1 MRLRGFGFIVALVG
15 VFTAGAWAYTEVQ
28 EGCDVAPGGAVL
40 IKNIAGSI
48 NVQAWDRDRVEV
60 KARLGAG
67 VKRLDFN
74 CTPRRTE
81 IEVVVPRWF
90 RRQIES
96 HLEVFVPRPKDIEID
111 AVSADIRVEHV
122 AGTLELE
129 AVSGDVTVLGGAEWI
144 NAEAV
149 SGDVTLS
156 GDAKHFDVTA
166 TSGDV
171 SIAGNADELDVET
184 ASGDINL
191 DGSFG
196 AVKLE
201 AISGDIE
208 IAGSVCDLVVET
220 VSGDISA
227 ARVLK
232 TTAAESVSG
241 EVRLTGD
248 RLSDGD
254 FGTISG
260 RIECDTGLAEQADL
274 EIESVSG
281 AVALTLPQDLGATF
295 NISSFAGS
303 IRNDFG
309 PQAERVDEHGPGSE
323 LQFTLGDG
331 AGQVDVETHSGNI
344 RIRSR

>member
-1 MRLRGFGFIVALVG
+1 MRLLRFGFMVALVG
-15 VFTAGAWAYTEVQ
+15 TVTVGAWAYTEVE
-28 EGCDVAPGGAVL
+28 EGCDVAPSGSVL

-67 VKRLDFN
+67 VKRLDFD

-90 RRQIES
+90 RGHIES
-96 HLEVFVPRPKDIEID
+96 HLEVFVPRLKDIEVD
-111 AVSADIRVEHV
+111 AVSADVRVENV
-122 AGTLELE
+122 AGTLKLE
-129 AVSGDVTVLGGAEWI
+129 AVSGDVTVAGGAEWI
-144 NAEAV
+144 NVRAV

-156 GDAKHFDVTA
+156 GDAKYFDVRA

-171 SIAGNADELDVET
+171 TIAGNADELDVET
-184 ASGDINL
+184 ASGDIEL

-196 AVKLE
+196 AAEIE
-201 AISGDIE
+201 AISGDVE
-208 IAGSVCDLVVET
+208 IAGSVSDLIVET

-232 TTAAESVSG
+232 TAVAESVSG
-241 EVRLTGD
+241 EVRLTAD
-248 RLSDGD
+248 RLTDGD
-254 FGTISG
+254 FATISG

-274 EIESVSG
+274 QIESVSG
-281 AVALTLPQDLGATF
+281 AVVLSLPQDLAAAF
-295 NISSFAGS
+295 SISSFTGS

-309 PQAERVDEHGPGSE
+309 PQAQRVDQHGPGSE
-323 LQFTLGDG
+323 LEFTLGDG
-331 AGQVDVETHSGNI
+331 AAHVDVETHSGSI